1 VSIAN
6 ELSSEVAVWLL
17 AHRTPTNITDAPNS
31 TDIQR
36 VILEL
41 HATFQSLKAGE
52 RVARRLAMHHSSAR
66 IKSATANN
74 H

>member
-1 VSIAN
+1 MSIAN

-17 AHRTPTNITDAPNS
+17 AHRTPTNSFGAPNS
-31 TDIQR
+31 TDLQR

-41 HATFQSLKAGE
+41 HATFQSLKDGE
-52 RVARRLAMHHSSAR
+52 RTARRLAAQPSSTR
-66 IKSATANN
+66 IKSTTAN